1 MTLASGGGAPG
12 QPAAKPAVRAG
23 YGLMLTVVVSLGW
36 GLNWP
41 MMKIALDEIPVWT
54 FRALCLVLSAA
65 SFFLLTLAL
74 RQRIRLRPG
83 ELLPLAA
90 TALFNVVGWHLL
102 SGYGIQL
109 IGAGKASII
118 GYTMPVWAA
127 LLGALLVK
135 ERLDRRTLLGLALG
149 LGGVAVLLQEDLATF
164 GRSPLGTLAMVGA
177 AFTWALGTVLIKRV
191 APQLSLPSLA
201 AWQFTLAAPVLIGGA
216 LLVEGPPRLAAVS
229 GQAWLAMA
237 YIVLVAL
244 VVCQLAWYRIVRL
257 FTAAI
262 AGLSTLAIPV
272 VSLLSAALLLG
283 EPLGWRQGVALLL
296 VGASLCVVLV
306 LPALA
311 RRRRPASPPSA
322 PPAAAPLDGLGG

>member
-1 MTLASGGGAPG
+1 MSLAGSGAAPARPTVRGGL
-12 QPAAKPAVRAG
+12 
-23 YGLMLTVVVSLGW
+23 GLALVVLVSLGW

-41 MMKIALDEIPVWT
+41 MMKLALDEIPVWT
-54 FRALCLVLSAA
+54 FRALCLVLAGA
-65 SFFLLTLAL
+65 SFFLLALAL
-74 RQRIRLRPG
+74 RQRIRLRRG
-83 ELLPLAA
+83 EPLPLLA
-90 TALFNVVGWHLL
+90 TALFNIVGWHLL

-127 LLGALLVK
+127 LLGALLLR

-164 GRSPLGTLAMVGA
+164 GQSPLGTLAMLGA

-216 LLVEGPPRLAAVS
+216 LLLEGPPRLAQVT
-229 GQAWLAMA
+229 GEAWLAMA

-257 FTAAI
+257 FPAAV

-283 EPLGWRQGVALLL
+283 EPLGWRQGLALLL

-311 RRRRPASPPSA
+311 RRRQATATPA
-322 PPAAAPLDGLGG
+322 PPIDGLGG